1 MTDTIKEVPF
11 HPGISKYSY
20 ERSIARGNRK
30 GLITA
35 NDERLI
41 LEFVTWKSVESN
53 ISPSRRN
60 KITSTLV
67 NWKRFLPVE
76 YPALTMTDLMTG
88 IMNMKTGKSETG
100 NPLKTNT
107 QHDFVRILKMF
118 LYWMIENRYSTLPL
132 EKVKKIQAPRQDY
145 NTTEPHEILT
155 KEEIEKLLN
164 SCPNSRDRCLIG
176 ILYETGARVSEIA
189 KLSWKDVI
197 FDEYGVRVYITDDK
211 TKNKRYSRVTMMTQ
225 YLAQWRADYWG
236 PKDAEGL
243 PVIAAPMFISREGQT
258 LTYVGVTRII
268 QRVMAS
274 AGITRKITPHLF
286 RKSRITHMVAQNY
299 QESIIKQSM
308 WNNLSTTMF
317 KTYVKLSEK
326 DIDSEFL
333 FKSGLKT
340 IEEKQKEA
348 LKPNPCTNCHTV
360 NPPNA
365 NYCLKCGQP
374 VTDKARIQVDDSGS
388 LIRDL
393 LSQDSDAQAIF
404 LELLQEIQNKKNKQ

>member
-118 LYWMIENRYSTLPL
+118 LYWM
-132 EKVKKIQAPRQDY
+132 
-145 NTTEPHEILT
+145 
-155 KEEIEKLLN
+155 
-164 SCPNSRDRCLIG
+164 
-176 ILYETGARVSEIA
+176 
-189 KLSWKDVI
+189 
-197 FDEYGVRVYITDDK
+197 
-211 TKNKRYSRVTMMTQ
+211 
-225 YLAQWRADYWG
+225 
-236 PKDAEGL
+236 
-243 PVIAAPMFISREGQT
+243 
-258 LTYVGVTRII
+258 
-268 QRVMAS
+268 
-274 AGITRKITPHLF
+274 
-286 RKSRITHMVAQNY
+286 
-299 QESIIKQSM
+299 
-308 WNNLSTTMF
+308 
-317 KTYVKLSEK
+317 
-326 DIDSEFL
+326 
-333 FKSGLKT
+333 
-340 IEEKQKEA
+340 
-348 LKPNPCTNCHTV
+348 
-360 NPPNA
+360 
-365 NYCLKCGQP
+365 
-374 VTDKARIQVDDSGS
+374 
-388 LIRDL
+388 
-393 LSQDSDAQAIF
+393 
-404 LELLQEIQNKKNKQ
+404 